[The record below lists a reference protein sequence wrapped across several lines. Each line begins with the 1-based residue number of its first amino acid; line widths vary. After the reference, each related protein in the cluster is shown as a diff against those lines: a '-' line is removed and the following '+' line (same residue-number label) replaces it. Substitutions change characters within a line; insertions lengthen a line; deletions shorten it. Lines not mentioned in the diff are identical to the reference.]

1 MVDFTLELIS
11 IVKASKDLYLQKSST
26 VVRSD
31 VLKFSLKR
39 YNKWTQIH
47 TVSLINTVNNSI
59 VLLCMF

>member
-1 MVDFTLELIS
+1 MVDFTLGLIS

-26 VVRSD
+26 VVHSH

-47 TVSLINTVNNSI
+47 TVSLINTLNNSM